1 MRASLISR
9 CVKLGIVG
17 LTLTQLVTA
26 PSAYAAD
33 KEKYEV
39 GEEVENFTLRPLNA
53 EAAGLKVVSLENY
66 VGPEKTEKKKAVIIS
81 FFATYC
87 EPCKRELPFLQA
99 LHTEYKD
106 KDLLVL
112 SISID
117 KDEAEVKKVQDL
129 IAQHQLTYP
138 VLHDRYNIVAKRYYV
153 QKLPNLYIL
162 DENQKVTKVALG
174 YDDNA
179 SAEILAEVRKTLGL
193 PVSDPVPAS
202 LAPFIKSAGAAKGPE
217 ASGPAGKPATVVAKP
232 VGGEDPSVEA
242 APVTK
247 KGKRGKGKKAGA
259 EPAKKGPRKIGK
271 KAP

>member
-1 MRASLISR
+1 MRASFLVGCTTMFLS
-9 CVKLGIVG
+9 LGA
-17 LTLTQLVTA
+17 LSTA
-26 PSAYAAD
+26 NPAHAAE

-66 VGPEKTEKKKAVIIS
+66 VGPEKTERKKAVIIS

-99 LHTEYKD
+99 LYNEYKD

-112 SISID
+112 SVSID
-117 KDEAEVKKVQDL
+117 KEEAEVKKVQDL
-129 IAQHQLTYP
+129 IEQHKLTYP
-138 VLHDRYNIVAKRYYV
+138 VLHDRYNIVAKRYFV
-153 QKLPNLYIL
+153 QKLPNLYII
-162 DENQKVTKVALG
+162 DENQKVTKVGIG

-179 SAEILAEVRKTLGL
+179 STEILAEVRKTLGL

-202 LAPFIKSAGAAKGPE
+202 IAPFLKGAATAATPE
-217 ASGPAGKPATVVAKP
+217 TKPADPAGTTVSKQASPDTAPGATDEKP
-232 VGGEDPSVEA
+232 G
-242 APVTK
+242 K
-247 KGKRGKGKKAGA
+247 KGRKGKGKKAKEAGA
-259 EPAKKGPRKIGK
+259 DAPKKGPRKIGK